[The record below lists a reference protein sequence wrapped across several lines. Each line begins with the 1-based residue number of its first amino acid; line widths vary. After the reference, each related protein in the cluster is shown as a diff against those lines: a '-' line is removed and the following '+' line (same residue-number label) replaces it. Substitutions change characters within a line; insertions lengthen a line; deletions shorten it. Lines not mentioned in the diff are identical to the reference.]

1 MVAAA
6 TVGKI
11 GLAESG
17 HTVEQSVVSKLSFA
31 TALPC
36 LKKARVTVAQWHS
49 RHEILSWVC
58 EQLTAASF
66 GHSSHA
72 MEPDWRVREEEHEV
86 G

>member
-1 MVAAA
+1 MIAVA
-6 TVGKI
+6 TVDKI
-11 GLAESG
+11 GLAESEY
-17 HTVEQSVVSKLSFA
+17 TIEQSVVSEAELCNCI
-31 TALPC
+31 TL
-36 LKKARVTVAQWHS
+36 RHVNVAQWRF

-72 MEPDWRVREEEHEV
+72 MEPDRRVREEEHEV